1 MDIFVTRDTVNAD
14 HDHVSILYLCVSVF
28 VVQDEGVPRGGGG
41 GRVVVVLVLA
51 QPPAAGGGGGG
62 VTRVRGVRPRPLV
75 GGAAQRGLGR
85 VGVPGL
91 GEQPVQVV
99 DVGHGLHISNIDI
112 VVDT

>member
-1 MDIFVTRDTVNAD
+1 M
-14 HDHVSILYLCVSVF
+14 F

-51 QPPAAGGGGGG
+51 QPPAAGDGGGG
-62 VTRVRGVRPRPLV
+62 VARVRGVRPRPLV
-75 GGAAQRGLGR
+75 GGAAHRGLGR

-99 DVGHGLHISNIDI
+99 DVGHGLRISSIDI

>member
-1 MDIFVTRDTVNAD
+1 MLIM
-14 HDHVSILYLCVSVF
+14 IMIMYLYLCVGVF

-62 VTRVRGVRPRPLV
+62 GGVARVRGVRPRPLV
-75 GGAAQRGLGR
+75 GGAAHRGLGR

-112 VVDT
+112 VVHT

>member
-1 MDIFVTRDTVNAD
+1 M
-14 HDHVSILYLCVSVF
+14 F
-28 VVQDEGVPRGGGG
+28 VVQEEGVPRGGGG

-62 VTRVRGVRPRPLV
+62 VARVRGVRPRPLV
-75 GGAAQRGLGR
+75 GGAAHRGLRR

-99 DVGHGLHISNIDI
+99 DVGHGLNIA
-112 VVDT
+112 V

>member
-1 MDIFVTRDTVNAD
+1 M
-14 HDHVSILYLCVSVF
+14 F
-28 VVQDEGVPRGGGG
+28 VVQEEGVPRGGGG

-62 VTRVRGVRPRPLV
+62 VARVRGVRPRPLV
-75 GGAAQRGLGR
+75 GGAAHRGLGR

-99 DVGHGLHISNIDI
+99 DVGHGLNIA
-112 VVDT
+112 V

>member
-62 VTRVRGVRPRPLV
+62 VARVRGVRPRPLV

>member
-1 MDIFVTRDTVNAD
+1 M
-14 HDHVSILYLCVSVF
+14 F

-51 QPPAAGGGGGG
+51 QPPAAGGGG
-62 VTRVRGVRPRPLV
+62 VARVRGVRPRPLV
-75 GGAAQRGLGR
+75 GGAAHRGLGR

-99 DVGHGLHISNIDI
+99 DVGHGLRISNIDI